1 MAQQIIALKSQLGE
15 KIAYVES
22 LQNEFLEQ
30 KAAKKGLKEYQQVT
44 EVSMKNKSAEIE
56 KENERLRQELSDK
69 DDWKQKKFQL
79 EDKLAKAK
87 IESHVMKENLMKKH
101 KQ

>member
-1 MAQQIIALKSQLGE
+1 M
-15 KIAYVES
+15 
-22 LQNEFLEQ
+22 QNEFLEQ

-69 DDWKQKKFQL
+69 DDWK
-79 EDKLAKAK
+79 
-87 IESHVMKENLMKKH
+87 
-101 KQ
+101 